1 MTTIKFSLMLAAGLA
16 MLAVAPAAAAQ
27 ARSPAAAPASGAV
40 LRAQSMDALR
50 LRFDEADLD
59 KSGNLTEEEARRA
72 NFGFVAAHFSMID
85 TSKRGTVSFDEVI
98 KFMQRTRR
106 DPQVKQ
112 G

>member
-27 ARSPAAAPASGAV
+27 TRSPATAPGAA
-40 LRAQSMDALR
+40 LRAQSMETLR

-59 KSGNLTEEEARRA
+59 KSGKLTEEEARRA
-72 NFGFVAAHFSMID
+72 NFGFVAAHFALID

-106 DPQVKQ
+106 EPQVKQ